1 MGATCCGNNDVEKKS
16 EVNLKNMA
24 NNEPQAPAARPPAI
38 LGSVGDTKLRDEVD
52 AIWYKY
58 DQNKNGVLDR
68 EEAFAFL
75 KDMMAEVTGQT
86 PTQEEIESNF
96 KILDEDGSGD
106 VSKEE
111 TYKFIKG
118 YRIGHTLRE
127 MMLFS
132 TEE

>member
-1 MGATCCGNNDVEKKS
+1 MGATCCGNNESESKS

-24 NNEPQAPAARPPAI
+24 KEPSAPQTRPPAI
-38 LGSVGDTKLRDEVD
+38 MGTNEDIKLRDEVD
-52 AIWYKY
+52 AIWLKY
-58 DQNKNGVLDR
+58 DLNKNGVLDR
-68 EEAFAFL
+68 DEAYAFL
-75 KDMMAEVTGQT
+75 KDMMSEVTGQI

-96 KILDEDGSGD
+96 RILDEDGSGD

-118 YRIGHTLRE
+118 YRIGHALRE

>member
-1 MGATCCGNNDVEKKS
+1 MGATCCGSNEVESKS

-38 LGSVGDTKLRDEVD
+38 LGSVEDIKLRDEVD
-52 AIWYKY
+52 AIWSKY

-75 KDMMAEVTGQT
+75 KDMMAEVTGQA